1 MPETLQPTIR
11 YAEPSPVRPFQRA
24 AMSRLSF
31 EETLAQLKAAILAE
45 DLWLIHEIDPCL
57 LAARGGFGILPARQL
72 LFFHPRYLVRLLETD
87 PGALLEAPLK
97 IAVLALPD
105 GTIMVRMPYPVAVFE
120 RYPGL
125 SGLGEE
131 LGVICER
138 LLATVSA

>member
-1 MPETLQPTIR
+1 MSDALQPTIR
-11 YAEPSPVRPFQRA
+11 YAEPSPVQSFQRA
-24 AMSRLSF
+24 AKSRLSF
-31 EETLAQLKAAILAE
+31 EETLVQLKTAILAE
-45 DLWLIHEIDPCL
+45 DLWLIHEIDPSL

-105 GTIMVRMPYPVAVFE
+105 GTIMVRMPDPATVFA

-125 SGLGEE
+125 SDLGEE
-131 LGVICER
+131 LGVLCER
-138 LLATVSA
+138 LLAAISA